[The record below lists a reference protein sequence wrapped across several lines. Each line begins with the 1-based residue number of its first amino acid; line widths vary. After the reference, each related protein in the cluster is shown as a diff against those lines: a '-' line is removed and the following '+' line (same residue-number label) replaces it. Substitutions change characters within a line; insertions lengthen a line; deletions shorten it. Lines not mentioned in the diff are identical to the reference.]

1 MPHQIK
7 KCYTKKK
14 DLHQAFRILHQLIK
28 IVHQARKTL
37 HPNISNF
44 TPNRK
49 NFRPNFIFLLLFFR
63 LNQRNFT
70 KIRNILHQ
78 TDSTFG
84 LS

>member
-1 MPHQIK
+1 MLYK
-7 KCYTKKK
+7 KKK

-63 LNQRNFT
+63 LNQRNFI
-70 KIRNILHQ
+70 KIRIILHQ

-84 LS
+84 FRSLR